1 MLLNE
6 VVVAPTLGLVKAGL
20 DRALVNLM

>member
-1 MLLNE
+1 MLLKE
-6 VVVAPTLGLVKAGL
+6 VVVAPTLGLLKAGL